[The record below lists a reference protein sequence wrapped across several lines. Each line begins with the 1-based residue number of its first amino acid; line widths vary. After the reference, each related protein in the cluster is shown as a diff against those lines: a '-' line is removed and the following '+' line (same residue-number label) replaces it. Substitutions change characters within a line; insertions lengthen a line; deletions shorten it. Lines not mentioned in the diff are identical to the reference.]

1 MRAPGD
7 PPYLLTVLSGPNA
20 GAELPLSGTRR
31 TLGGG
36 ATQDIR
42 LDGLADEALLFAI
55 ERDRV
60 ALRPCAGVEITT
72 RDGTVLTQG
81 RTARLP
87 LPAHL
92 TIDGRVA
99 LHLCRLHQ
107 RRSFLARRL
116 PALAAAVAV
125 LCAMG
130 FGFGTLLSTSG
141 LATASIAP
149 QSVAPLAPQPTHPR
163 PAPCDRVCIADAAE
177 AFHALVEEAGLVGV
191 VATPDGDILR
201 VSTQGIA
208 QGDPRWAELREAYD
222 ATWAARVPLLVER
235 TRPVPKAPFAVQSVW
250 LGTPAE
256 VTTRDGATYREG
268 STVPGGW
275 TIESIRSG
283 SIDLRSGATQIRIE
297 F

>member
-1 MRAPGD
+1 MREPGD
-7 PPYLLTVLSGPNA
+7 SPYLLTVLSGPNA
-20 GAELPLSGTRR
+20 GAELPLSGARR

-42 LDGLADEALLFAI
+42 LDGLADEAVLFAI
-55 ERDRV
+55 ERDRL
-60 ALRPCAGVEITT
+60 ALRPGAGVEITT
-72 RDGTVLTQG
+72 RDGTVLAQG

-92 TIDGRVA
+92 TIDGRVS

-107 RRSFLARRL
+107 PRSFLARRL
-116 PALAAAVAV
+116 PVLAAAAAV
-125 LCAMG
+125 LCALG

-149 QSVAPLAPQPTHPR
+149 QAVAPPSPQPTHTQ
-163 PAPCDRVCIADAAE
+163 PAPCEPNCAAEAAE
-177 AFHALVEEAGLVGV
+177 AFHTLVEEAGLVGV
-191 VATPDGDILR
+191 IATPDGDILR

-208 QGDPRWAELREAYD
+208 QGDPRWAEVRTAYD
-222 ATWAARVPLLVER
+222 GTWAARVPLLVER
-235 TRPVPKAPFAVQSVW
+235 ARPVPKAPFAVQSVW

-268 STVPGGW
+268 SSVPGGW
-275 TIESIRSG
+275 TIEAIRSG
-283 SIDLRSGATQIRIE
+283 SIDLRSGATRIRIE